1 MDMHQEHD
9 HTSHHEHNKHSGM
22 DHSMHMGNL
31 KLKFF
36 VSLVLSLPIILFS
49 PMMGM
54 KLPFQISFSGSPWL
68 VLIFSTI
75 LFFYGGMPFLKG
87 AKMELEM
94 KAPAMMTLISLGIT
108 VAYIYSLYA
117 FFINHILKFQVPVMD
132 FFWELATLIVIM
144 LLGHWLEMNAIKAAG
159 NALEKIA
166 ALLPKTAYLL
176 DKDNNIEEM
185 PLTKIKQGD
194 SLLVKPGDSIPTD
207 GVIIEGET
215 SVNESMITGEAK
227 EVIKSLQDKVIGGT
241 INGSGTIHIKVTGT
255 GKSGYLAQVMDLVKK
270 AQKEK
275 SKTETLSDK
284 VAGLLFYIALIVG
297 IITFIFWFL
306 LSDLSTA
313 LERMVTVLVI
323 ACPHA
328 LGLAIP
334 LVSARSTSLGAKN
347 GLLIQNREAL
357 ELTKDVTTMMFDKT
371 GTLTKGNFSLLH
383 YSDENTLKL
392 MAALEKGSNHPLAIS
407 ISKKA
412 KELNLELPHATALQT
427 LPGIGITGNIQQVE
441 YKIVSPSYAKEANI
455 SYNKAQIEGFLKEGN
470 TISIL
475 LKNENY
481 EGFIAQGDEIKSEA
495 KEMITEI
502 KSLGITP
509 VMLTGDQKIA
519 GKKVAKAVGINHVY
533 AELKPEDKASLV
545 KEFKNRGNTVMM
557 VGDGV
562 NDAPALAMA
571 NIGVAIG
578 SGTDIA
584 IDSADIILVKSNPK
598 DLLHL
603 LTLAKKTH
611 KKMIQNL
618 WWGVGYNI
626 LAIPLAAG
634 VLAPFGLI
642 LSPAFGAILMSL
654 STIIVAIN
662 AMSLDI

>member
-9 HTSHHEHNKHSGM
+9 HTSHHEHNEHSGM

-533 AELKPEDKASLV
+533 AELKPEDKAS
-545 KEFKNRGNTVMM
+545 
-557 VGDGV
+557 
-562 NDAPALAMA
+562 
-571 NIGVAIG
+571 
-578 SGTDIA
+578 
-584 IDSADIILVKSNPK
+584 
-598 DLLHL
+598 
-603 LTLAKKTH
+603 
-611 KKMIQNL
+611 
-618 WWGVGYNI
+618 
-626 LAIPLAAG
+626 
-634 VLAPFGLI
+634 
-642 LSPAFGAILMSL
+642 
-654 STIIVAIN
+654 
-662 AMSLDI
+662 